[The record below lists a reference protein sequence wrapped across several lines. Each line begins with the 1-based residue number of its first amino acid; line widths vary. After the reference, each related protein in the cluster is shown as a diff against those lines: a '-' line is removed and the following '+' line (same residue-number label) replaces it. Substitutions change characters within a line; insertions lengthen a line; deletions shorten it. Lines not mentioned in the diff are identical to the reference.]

1 LIINSGNVEQLSF
14 QMSADVRRVL
24 ELHHSD
30 LIALAPESPL
40 NRGASRDTME
50 SVVDALAAEGDALVR
65 ASAQTESAPSIVTE
79 ELNRRHAERE
89 ARERAL
95 QQREAALLAA
105 VEEEEREWVK
115 SQQRLDEELAR
126 QREALRL
133 EQKASMQRRA
143 ALDDSEA
150 YRKLAMLVVFVV
162 AAFFVVLHH
171 TSSGVIQN
179 E

>member
-1 LIINSGNVEQLSF
+1 
-14 QMSADVRRVL
+14 MSEEVRRVL
-24 ELHHSD
+24 QLHHAD

-40 NRGASRDTME
+40 NRGASKDSMD

-65 ASAQTESAPSIVTE
+65 ASAHTETHSIVSE

-115 SQQRLDEELAR
+115 SQQKLDEELAR
-126 QREALRL
+126 QREAMRL
-133 EQKASMQRRA
+133 EQKATMQRRSA
-143 ALDDSEA
+143 ADDSEA
-150 YRKLAMLVVFVV
+150 YRKLAMLLVFIVS
-162 AAFFVVLHH
+162 AFFVVLHH
-171 TSSGVIQN
+171 TSSSPI
-179 E
+179 